1 MQGRLASASPLGP
14 AQAIGAGERP
24 ATPAGSLHN
33 ANFCVKHCEGSSV
46 FFATDVTGPVSGSG
60 TLTGSCGDNP
70 GLACR
75 LAWDIT
81 HSTDVAQV
89 VRVYLAGSVSQ
100 GPRILF
106 FVVVALV
113 IRAAAHRVINK
124 ITERAATA
132 TLPV

>member
-1 MQGRLASASPLGP
+1 M
-14 AQAIGAGERP
+14 
-24 ATPAGSLHN
+24 
-33 ANFCVKHCEGSSV
+33 
-46 FFATDVTGPVSGSG
+46 FFATHVTDPVSGSG
-60 TLTGSCGDNP
+60 TLTGSCGDSP

-81 HSTDVAQV
+81 HSTNVAQV

-100 GPRILF
+100 GLRILF
-106 FVVVALV
+106 VVVVALV

-132 TLPV
+132 TLPVTPALRPVIHPAVRAAGHNRRQTRPCCRRVATRLTAFPGGRWL